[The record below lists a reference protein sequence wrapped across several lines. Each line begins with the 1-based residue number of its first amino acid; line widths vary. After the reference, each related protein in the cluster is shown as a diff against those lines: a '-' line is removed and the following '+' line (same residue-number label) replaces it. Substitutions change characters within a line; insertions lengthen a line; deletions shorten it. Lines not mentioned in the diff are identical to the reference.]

1 MQHEQIHTNL
11 FPARKLKCIVPRHF
25 SPAFRASGKTFR
37 CSGKLP
43 GRPGIKFSVKVALF
57 SFWSNENGFSFW
69 QNEKLS
75 EKLSAI
81 RKRLQSILA
90 CIFALRILDNG
101 KKMACTSKSRRKKE
115 EQPRNLKNIVN
126 VWESPSWKDVAGPRF
141 ILGQHCSREINQ
153 LACPCSFLSVSG
165 DLYAFLD
172 ELLRSLTYLQQ

>member
-1 MQHEQIHTNL
+1 MKEWNILNHWNS
-11 FPARKLKCIVPRHF
+11 F
-25 SPAFRASGKTFR
+25 
-37 CSGKLP
+37 
-43 GRPGIKFSVKVALF
+43 KFSVKVALF

-126 VWESPSWKDVAGPRF
+126 VWESPSWKDVSGPRF
-141 ILGQHCSREINQ
+141 ILGEHCSREINQ
-153 LACPCSFLSVSG
+153 IACPCSFLSFSG

-172 ELLRSLTYLQQ
+172 ELLRSLTYLQQWRCS